1 MALQDP
7 VAPVLPSTTPLN
19 PADLLSELEVSASL
33 KISPQTLR
41 NWRAKGE
48 GPRFVKIGKR
58 VVRYRRSDVDAF
70 IETGPSGKVAQ

>member
-1 MALQDP
+1 MSLQDP
-7 VAPVLPSTTPLN
+7 VIPVLPSAAPLN

-48 GPRFVKIGKR
+48 GPRFFKVGKR
-58 VVRYRRSDVDAF
+58 VIRYRRSDVDAF
-70 IETGPSGKVAQ
+70 IETGLSGKAAP